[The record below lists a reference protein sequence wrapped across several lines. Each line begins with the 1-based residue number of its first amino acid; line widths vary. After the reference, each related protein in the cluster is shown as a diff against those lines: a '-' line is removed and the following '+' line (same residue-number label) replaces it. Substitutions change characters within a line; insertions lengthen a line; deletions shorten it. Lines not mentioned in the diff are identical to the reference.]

1 MTLQRHSSGRIF
13 WGFILIFIGV
23 LFLLDRMGRLDF
35 GDLVSRWWP
44 LVLVAIGLWQLI
56 SSDFQ
61 ELAGGL
67 FMIILGAVF
76 QLTKLGVLGRNL
88 WHYIWPALIIALG
101 LWVLLGAFRRSSAA
115 RLSDSRDE
123 GLDAFSIFAGLNR
136 RIESQSFRGGK
147 ATALMGGIELD
158 LTGARL
164 AEPRV
169 GLELTAILGGI
180 DIRVP
185 RHIRVELRGNP
196 VLGGIE
202 NKHSY
207 APGSGTEQ
215 VLSIKATAILGGIE
229 VKD

>member
-1 MTLQRHSSGRIF
+1 MTLHRHSSGRIF
-13 WGFILIFIGV
+13 WGFILILLGV
-23 LFLLDRMGRLDF
+23 LFLLDQMGRTDF
-35 GDLVSRWWP
+35 GDIISRWWP
-44 LVLVAIGLWQLI
+44 LILVAAGLWQLI
-56 SSDFQ
+56 SSDFR

-67 FMIILGAVF
+67 FLIALGAVF
-76 QLTKLGVLGRNL
+76 QLAKLEILDQSV
-88 WHYIWPALIIALG
+88 WHYIWPALIIGLG

-115 RLSDSRDE
+115 RLSDSRNDD
-123 GLDAFSIFAGLNR
+123 LDAFAIFGGLNR
-136 RIESQSFRGGK
+136 RIESPSFRGGK

-185 RHIRVELRGNP
+185 RHMRVELQGNP
-196 VLGGIE
+196 ILGGIE

-207 APGSGTEQ
+207 APGTGTEQ
-215 VLSIKATAILGGIE
+215 TLALKATAILGGIE
-229 VKD
+229 IKD